1 MHALTTRRPTRR
13 SAVALVALG
22 AVGVLTLSGCA
33 WMNLPSGEQLDIREA
48 EQRLSYELYLHHVA
62 DASQAGST
70 DPGGMRAYATLSVV
84 DADLAWIA
92 DLTAQGITVAEPPR
106 VTEVIEQS
114 ASRVIIMCL
123 DPESA
128 VFVDVDGREVPSVGF
143 LPLATAVERV
153 GGAESAFSV
162 HRAATDR
169 EAAMC

>member
-1 MHALTTRRPTRR
+1 
-13 SAVALVALG
+13 
-22 AVGVLTLSGCA
+22 
-33 WMNLPSGEQLDIREA
+33 
-48 EQRLSYELYLHHVA
+48 
-62 DASQAGST
+62 
-70 DPGGMRAYATLSVV
+70 MRAYATLSVV

-92 DLTAQGITVAEPPR
+92 DLTAQGITVVEPPR